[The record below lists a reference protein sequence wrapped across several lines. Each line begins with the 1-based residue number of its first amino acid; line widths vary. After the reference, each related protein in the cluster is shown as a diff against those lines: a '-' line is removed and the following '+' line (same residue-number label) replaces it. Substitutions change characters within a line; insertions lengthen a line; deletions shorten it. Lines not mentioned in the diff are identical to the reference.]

1 MLKNIFKHFLFPLLL
16 LMLVTSFITPNSAEA
31 AITGNNSPNTASLMG
46 DWKYSRPDT
55 TILPEGE
62 NEAY

>member
-1 MLKNIFKHFLFPLLL
+1 MKNIFKHFLFPLLL